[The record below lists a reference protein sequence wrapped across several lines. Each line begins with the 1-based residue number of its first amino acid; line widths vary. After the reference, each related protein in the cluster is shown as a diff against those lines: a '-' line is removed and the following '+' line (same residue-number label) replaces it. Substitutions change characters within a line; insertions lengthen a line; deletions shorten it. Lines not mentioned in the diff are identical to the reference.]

1 MAMER
6 MEELADLDGLS
17 VGEQNFRLLFFQ
29 LHVRYA
35 YLANNLN
42 VTWRVEANERFYL
55 EVRTWFVIRIS
66 SP

>member
-29 LHVRYA
+29 LHVRYP

-42 VTWRVEANERFYL
+42 VTWRVEGNECFYL